1 MLLTG
6 ADGSRG
12 DNGAL
17 VTVQSSAA
25 ARRQRADRSRGE
37 RSYEANDYETTSER
51 TLRAVTY
58 RYETTSERTLHAVT
72 YRYETTSVR
81 TLHAVTYRYETTSER
96 TVLVAESP
104 LLKPW
109 TATILSPGLRAPIS
123 IPFFIANCRAAREGR
138 YIPLQPLHSVIYR
151 RGS

>member
-51 TLRAVTY
+51 TLR
-58 RYETTSERTLHAVT
+58 
-72 YRYETTSVR
+72 
-81 TLHAVTYRYETTSER
+81 AVTYRYETTSER